1 MLLCIRITITAVLFV
16 VLLLFFVI
24 YLFIYAFCFVVC
36 LLLSIKLLM
45 SLRSEAGL
53 SIYLYV
59 PSTVIF
65 IVKFPITKP

>member
-1 MLLCIRITITAVLFV
+1 MLLCIRITITAVVF
-16 VLLLFFVI
+16 
-24 YLFIYAFCFVVC
+24 VC

-53 SIYLYV
+53 SIYVYV